1 MNRSQ
6 MSAQERTLRSRLAKL
21 VHEEPLLHG
30 TLTLRHVTC
39 GNPRCRCARGKR
51 HPALYLTVRRGGRT
65 HQVFVPASLAAQVR
79 QWVANDRTVQELLD
93 ALSSLCVERLQGLKR
108 KA

>member
-6 MSAQERTLRSRLAKL
+6 MTAQERALRSRLAKL

-30 TLTLRHVTC
+30 TLTLRQVTC
-39 GNPRCRCARGKR
+39 GNPKCRCARGTR
-51 HPALYLTVRRGGRT
+51 HPALYLTFRREGRT
-65 HQVFVPASLAAQVR
+65 HQVFVPAWLAGLAR
-79 QWVANDRTVQELLD
+79 QWVANDRTVRSLLD
-93 ALSSLCVERLQGLKR
+93 AVSGVCVERLKGLKR